1 MAQQT
6 TTARAGDQEAGHAA
20 NWLRALRGVRGERRG
35 EMRAGLLFIAPALI
49 MFIVFNAYPLFRAI
63 WMAFTDY
70 RYLIPGHAPF
80 IGFGNW
86 NEMIHDPVFW
96 QALRRSLEYF
106 AIFTV
111 ITFVLAF
118 VVAVLITEIR
128 GNREASVY
136 RALVYLPVVL
146 PIAVAVLV
154 WKQLLNHD
162 FGYLDIFLKNVVHL
176 PRTPDFIRDATWT
189 VPVLAVIAAW
199 RALGSN
205 ILLLLVGLY
214 SINAELYEAAEI
226 DGAGWWR
233 RLFSITLPLM
243 RPTFVIIFVL
253 SAGVLGTVE
262 ESLVFFGVT
271 DAGPQEGGRLIGR
284 YAYEVAFLR
293 GDLRWGYASAINLT
307 VALISMLISLAIFRL
322 LRTERTS

>member
-1 MAQQT
+1 MAHEAT
-6 TTARAGDQEAGHAA
+6 TRAGERDTSQAA
-20 NWLRALRGVRGERRG
+20 NWLRAARGLRGERRG
-35 EMRAGLLFIAPALI
+35 ELLAGLLFIGPALLL
-49 MFIVFNAYPLFRAI
+49 FIVFNAYPLFRAI
-63 WMAFTDY
+63 SMAFTDY
-70 RYLIPGHAPF
+70 RYLIPGYAPF
-80 IGFGNW
+80 VGFGNW
-86 NEMIHDPVFW
+86 VEMAHDPVFW

-106 AIFTV
+106 AIFTALNF
-111 ITFVLAF
+111 TLAF
-118 VVAVLITEIR
+118 IVAVLITEIR
-128 GNREASVY
+128 GNREASLY

-162 FGYLDIFLKNVVHL
+162 FGYLDIFLKNVLHL
-176 PRTPDFIRDATWT
+176 SHTPDFIRDARWT
-189 VPVLAVIAAW
+189 VPALAVIAAW

-214 SINAELYEAAEI
+214 NINAELYEAAAI

-233 RLFSITLPLM
+233 RLFAITIPLM

-271 DAGPQEGGRLIGR
+271 DAGPEAAGRLIGR

-307 VALISMLISLAIFRL
+307 IALISMLISMLIFRL
-322 LRTERTS
+322 LRSERIA

>member
-1 MAQQT
+1 M
-6 TTARAGDQEAGHAA
+6 AGDATASRAEEASHGA
-20 NWLRALRGVRGERRG
+20 NWLRAVRGLRTERGG
-35 EMRAGLLFIAPALI
+35 EFVAGLLFVGPAVLLWA
-49 MFIVFNAYPLFRAI
+49 VFNAYPLFRAI
-63 WMAFTDY
+63 SMAFTDY

-80 IGFGNW
+80 VGLGNW
-86 NEMIHDPVFW
+86 AEMANDRVFW
-96 QALRRSLEYF
+96 AALGRSLWYF
-106 AIFTV
+106 AIFSV
-111 ITFVLAF
+111 LNLALAF

-162 FGYLDIFLKNVVHL
+162 FGYIDIFLKNVL
-176 PRTPDFIRDATWT
+176 QLRKTPDFIREAAWS
-189 VPVLAVIAAW
+189 VPVLATIAAW

-214 SINAELYEAAEI
+214 NINTELYEAAAI
-226 DGAGWWR
+226 DGAGWWK
-233 RLFSITLPLM
+233 RLFRITVPLM
-243 RPTFVIIFVL
+243 RPSFVIVFVL

-271 DAGPQEGGRLIGR
+271 DAGPESAGRLIGR
-284 YAYEVAFLR
+284 YAYEVAFLQ

-307 VALISMLISLAIFRL
+307 VAIISMAISLAIFRV
-322 LRTERTS
+322 LRSERTS